1 MRPRD
6 SATAHSAQR
15 PAGDTRPILFCV
27 PHAGGS
33 ATVFLQWREL
43 LSDLVDVVPI
53 ELSGRGVRMS
63 EPLKTSAQDSGAD
76 VAVKMCEHL
85 AAHGSGRDYLIWGHS
100 MGSLV
105 AYEAYHALR
114 RMLTDRADAGTGPIA
129 EEPAHIVFS
138 GRTPPHVDV
147 ETNDYYLLRDDDEFI
162 DAVDTYGGG
171 TAATLRASQELREMF
186 LPILRAD
193 FEVSE
198 TYEWTAPE
206 DRIRSRVTIL
216 NGADDVSVSSD
227 KLGAW
232 QDLVA
237 LPITEMR
244 APGGHFFLYEQ
255 DDLVRQ
261 VVQSAL
267 SPSPGHQTS
276 TTGKAPQ

>member
-1 MRPRD
+1 
-6 SATAHSAQR
+6 
-15 PAGDTRPILFCV
+15 
-27 PHAGGS
+27 
-33 ATVFLQWREL
+33 
-43 LSDLVDVVPI
+43 
-53 ELSGRGVRMS
+53 
-63 EPLKTSAQDSGAD
+63 
-76 VAVKMCEHL
+76 
-85 AAHGSGRDYLIWGHS
+85 
-100 MGSLV
+100 
-105 AYEAYHALR
+105 
-114 RMLTDRADAGTGPIA
+114 
-129 EEPAHIVFS
+129 
-138 GRTPPHVDV
+138 
-147 ETNDYYLLRDDDEFI
+147 
-162 DAVDTYGGG
+162 
-171 TAATLRASQELREMF
+171 MF

-276 TTGKAPQ
+276 ATGKAPQ

>member
-76 VAVKMCEHL
+76 VAVKMYEHL

-162 DAVDTYGGG
+162 DAV
-171 TAATLRASQELREMF
+171 
-186 LPILRAD
+186 
-193 FEVSE
+193 
-198 TYEWTAPE
+198 
-206 DRIRSRVTIL
+206 
-216 NGADDVSVSSD
+216 
-227 KLGAW
+227 
-232 QDLVA
+232 VA